1 MIDLLGEARNHVEF
15 YQAALLRKNMGK
27 ADDWKYEVYKQ
38 KWVDKSFMDFP
49 KTAKNPQLLKRSL
62 LLVARWCLYH
72 GNPVMSFSETL
83 DFLDTWYTTVMQ
95 FACKGMKA
103 KDSAQTKSMV
113 QEQSK
118 KFKDNNERFKNLDK
132 INYYRLVCQAQSDG
146 PLTSVQIKIPFR
158 ILDVWKERKT
168 PKNDRGLHILYH
180 YNGEMPG
187 VTKTDIECWLTG
199 YSSSLESECISCANS
214 PGKDGGRIYFLNVDS
229 AFRWDDTED
238 GIEVSETPRFANELE
253 DKKLEAL
260 RIQIDPDY
268 WMNTRLSTSEEMLSH
283 YAKKKDLSTQSAES
297 GKLPKVNKLRRCVLA
312 MLYAADGNAGLSS
325 WGGWNELLSRKPP
338 LVPWKEKIYLDW
350 TQIEQWTRDNYGVVI
365 SAMNGNNSSEH
376 KSVGEFFKGQGEK
389 KYFAESGTD
398 SKGNYLKFYS
408 PSQG

>member
-15 YQAALLRKNMGK
+15 YQAALLRKDMGK
-27 ADDWKYEVYKQ
+27 EDDWTDEVYK
-38 KWVDKSFMDFP
+38 KTWDDNSFMDFP
-49 KTAKNPQLLKRSL
+49 KTTEKTAKNPQLLKRSL

-72 GNPVMSFSETL
+72 ANPVMSFSETL

-95 FACKGMKA
+95 FACKGMSEKA
-103 KDSAQTKSMV
+103 SAQTESMV

-158 ILDVWKERKT
+158 ILDVWKERET

-180 YNGEMPG
+180 YNGELPG

-214 PGKDGGRIYFLNVDS
+214 PGKDGGRIYFLDVDS

-238 GIEVSETPRFANELE
+238 GIEVSETPRFSNELVDE
-253 DKKLEAL
+253 KLDAL
-260 RIQIDPDY
+260 RIQINPDY
-268 WMNTRLSTSEEMLSH
+268 WINTRLSTSDDMLRH
-283 YAKKKDLSTQSAES
+283 YAKKKDLSTQGPES
-297 GKLPKVNKLRRCVLA
+297 GKIPKAHKLRRCILA
-312 MLYAADGNAGLSS
+312 MLYASVGNSKIDS
-325 WGGWNELLSRKPP
+325 WLGWNKLLE
-338 LVPWKEKIYLDW
+338 LVPWNEKIYLDW
-350 TQIEQWTRDNYGVVI
+350 SQIDQWTRGNYGVVL
-365 SAMNGNNSSEH
+365 SAMNGDSSYDNE
-376 KSVGEFFKGQGEK
+376 SVGAFFQNQGKGK
-389 KYFAESGTD
+389 FYAESGTD
-398 SKGNYLKFYS
+398 NTGSYLIFSRK
-408 PSQG
+408 P